1 MGVFLIQLDI
11 VKLELEMPFFCF
23 LDLPC
28 IKGILRDV
36 VLFGHLVPISYLG
49 VIFLPEIILSY
60 QRITREL
67 DCSILTIIQ
76 ISNYD
81 IARINHCFTIM
92 EKLLLSFL
100 KPAKRAY
107 NSNDLGPAIFEV
119 NQMMVK
125 RSDY

>member
-1 MGVFLIQLDI
+1 
-11 VKLELEMPFFCF
+11 
-23 LDLPC
+23 
-28 IKGILRDV
+28 
-36 VLFGHLVPISYLG
+36 
-49 VIFLPEIILSY
+49 
-60 QRITREL
+60 
-67 DCSILTIIQ
+67 
-76 ISNYD
+76 
-81 IARINHCFTIM
+81 M